1 MKKLKRIFSFLTA
14 AATLLTSAV
23 TVSAEIT
30 DLTEDTSAEYSEAE
44 VYGVNDVVFDDGEDV
59 IIFDDY
65 IHLTHS
71 RYDFKMSYVMLH
83 NDGIVT
89 PEWFDLSNDYVLE
102 QTGYDDTTETYTVTV
117 ETQEELDSLY
127 NASAELLEKG
137 IIENAYKQFEYT
149 YNYTDCG
156 EGFITLKEED
166 PDFDLS
172 FAEGLENIILQ
183 SYSSDPEMYSLICSD
198 LNDVAALERSEET
211 IKANENVAEFG
222 MAYNYC
228 TVVLPPTVLRT
239 YLISEQELPET
250 TAPTEQPTEAVT
262 TTSMETTTADN
273 KVDVSL
279 IENIT
284 GEEVIYTDGNY
295 ICLSGGEGQ
304 RVIGCYYRMA
314 YMIERTDSIITP
326 EYFGLSDDYEFVA
339 NFPTADDE
347 EFDVYTVAVESQE
360 ELDRLYEESVE
371 LLEKGIIKNAYKQY
385 EYEYGCSPYGSSYAY
400 YILKDE
406 NSEFDFNAIEGLED
420 FEVVQSENN
429 PQKYIIEYTDAF
441 EYIKLKEAT
450 DIIEANEN
458 IEEYSILYSSCCA
471 LHIAIK
477 KDEYLIEESET
488 EETTNPTE
496 QPTES
501 VTTTPSEVPDST
513 EEVIF
518 DANGDQK
525 FNIRDCSY
533 IAMMLAA
540 GKVKELPE
548 TADYNKDGKV
558 NVRDEAGMAKY
569 LVSTVK
575 KPIPNPNS
583 SL

>member
-1 MKKLKRIFSFLTA
+1 MKKLKRIFSVLTA
-14 AATLLTSAV
+14 AATLITSAV
-23 TVSAEIT
+23 TVSAET
-30 DLTEDTSAEYSEAE
+30 TETERNEDTSAEYSESE
-44 VYGVNDVVFDDGEDV
+44 VCVGNDAVFDDGEDV
-59 IIFDDY
+59 LIFDDC

-89 PEWFDLSNDYVLE
+89 PEWFGLSDDYVLE

-127 NASAELLEKG
+127 EASAELLEKG

-149 YNYTDCG
+149 YNDTDHG

-172 FAEGLENIILQ
+172 FVEGLENITLQ
-183 SYSSDPEMYSLICSD
+183 SYSSDLKMYSLICSD
-198 LNDVAALERSEET
+198 LNDVVALERAEET

-222 MAYNYC
+222 MLYNYC
-228 TVVLPPTVLRT
+228 TIVLPPTVLRT
-239 YLISEQELPET
+239 YLVSEQELPET
-250 TAPTEQPTEAVT
+250 TDPTEQPTEAVT
-262 TTSMETTTADN
+262 TIPADN
-273 KVDVSL
+273 KVDVAL

-284 GEEVIYTDGNY
+284 GEEVIYIDGNY

-304 RVIGCYYRMA
+304 QIIGCYYRMA
-314 YMIERTDSIITP
+314 YMIKHTDSIITP
-326 EYFGLSDDYEFVA
+326 EYFGLSDEYEFVA
-339 NFPTADDE
+339 NFPIADDE
-347 EFDVYTVAVESQE
+347 ELDVYTVAVESQE
-360 ELDRLYEESVE
+360 ELDRIYQESAE
-371 LLEKGIIKNAYKQY
+371 LLEKGVIKNAYKQY
-385 EYEYGCSPYGSSYAY
+385 EYEYGCSPYGKSYAY

-406 NSEFDFNAIEGLED
+406 NAEFDLNAIEGLED
-420 FEVVQSENN
+420 FEVVQSENDSK
-429 PQKYIIEYTDAF
+429 KYIIEYTDAF

-450 DIIEANEN
+450 DIIESNEN
-458 IEEYSILYSSCCA
+458 IEEYSILYSSCCV
-471 LHIAIK
+471 LHVAMK

-488 EETTNPTE
+488 EETTDPTE

-501 VTTTPSEVPDST
+501 VTTVPSEVPEGT

-548 TADYNKDGKV
+548 AADYNKDGKV
-558 NVRDEAGMAKY
+558 NVRDAAGMAKY
-569 LVSTVK
+569 LASTVK